1 MSIMRKSSVSRI
13 FGWDYRFEVPLFG
26 IFYFTTTVKTLEKEP
41 TFSGVKHNFRPFRFL
56 NRFLFSKK
64 KLKNKLQNKM
74 VISLFFNFKMQYNN
88 IKALALYF
96 FITSIN

>member
-1 MSIMRKSSVSRI
+1 MSIIRKSSVSRI
-13 FGWDYRFEVPLFG
+13 FGWDYRFEFPLLG
-26 IFYFTTTVKTLEKEP
+26 IFYFTTTVKTHEKEP

-56 NRFLFSKK
+56 NRFLFCKKRNKK
-64 KLKNKLQNKM
+64 KT
-74 VISLFFNFKMQYNN
+74 SYKMQYNN

>member
-1 MSIMRKSSVSRI
+1 MSIIRKSSVSRI

-64 KLKNKLQNKM
+64 KIKKQATKQDGNQPIFQFQNA
-74 VISLFFNFKMQYNN
+74 IQQY
-88 IKALALYF
+88 
-96 FITSIN
+96 